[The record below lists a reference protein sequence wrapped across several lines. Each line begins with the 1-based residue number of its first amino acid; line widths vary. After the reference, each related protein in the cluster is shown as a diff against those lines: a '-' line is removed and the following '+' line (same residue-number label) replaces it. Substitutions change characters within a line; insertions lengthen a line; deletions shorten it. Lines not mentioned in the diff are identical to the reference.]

1 MFDRPEARTRHD
13 AGPSARHGRPA
24 PAEKNSPARTRQLAI
39 AVVALRRH
47 VHPGN
52 GTERVRSRSRSQIAR
67 ELGSAL
73 GFSESLTAAALA
85 VLEHRG
91 DIAVI
96 EEGAIYLGPGQAHPD
111 DAEITAHIRA
121 RITADGYRPGQALPL
136 GLIAHDC
143 QVPVAQVRRACRSLI
158 STRHLQSLPNGP
170 HGRGIYVRE
179 APSEA
184 PEPPAAGGRRQGGKT

>member
-1 MFDRPEARTRHD
+1 MIVRPEARTRHD

-24 PAEKNSPARTRQLAI
+24 PAEKHSPARARQLAV

-47 VHPGN
+47 VHRGD
-52 GTERVRSRSRSQIAR
+52 GTTRVRSRSRSRSQIAR
-67 ELGSAL
+67 DLGSAL

-91 DIAVI
+91 DIAVV

-111 DAEITAHIRA
+111 DAAITAHIRA

-143 QVPVAQVRRACRSLI
+143 KVPVAQVRRACRSLI

-179 APSEA
+179 APSEV
-184 PEPPAAGGRRQGGKT
+184 PGLPAAGDKA